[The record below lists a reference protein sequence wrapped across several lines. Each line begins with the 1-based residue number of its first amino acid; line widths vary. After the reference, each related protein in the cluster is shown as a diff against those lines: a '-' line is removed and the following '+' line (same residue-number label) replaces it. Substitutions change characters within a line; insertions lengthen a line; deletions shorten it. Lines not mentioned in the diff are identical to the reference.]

1 MEGKTHKSLSRKFLI
16 SWILLVLFTCEHY
29 SISFFV
35 PFTYKHCSI
44 MAHILLPLDYCKQLF
59 TVDMFLLFMWVSWIC
74 FGSYIK
80 KFGKVLL
87 RSSHQSCSVRIGVLR
102 NFTKLAE
109 KHLCKSSFLIKLQAC
124 NFIKKEN
131 SCEFCE
137 ISKNTFFREH
147 LRTSAFVFCTFFV
160 IDRFLRNQE
169 IVIFS

>member
-59 TVDMFLLFMWVSWIC
+59 TVDMFLLFMWFSWIC

-87 RSSHQSCSVRIGVLR
+87 RSSHQSCSVRIGVFR
-102 NFTKLAE
+102 NFTKFAE

-147 LRTSAFVFCTFFV
+147 LRTSASVFCTFFV
-160 IDRFLRNQE
+160 IDRFLRNQ
-169 IVIFS
+169 VHVS